1 MPLFH
6 WMTFSLLGGGGG
18 GGVIQYDT
26 QTVNAGEKVEMECV
40 STGKPIVKRLYAP
53 VFYTR

>member
-1 MPLFH
+1 MPFP
-6 WMTFSLLGGGGG
+6 LLGGGD

-40 STGKPIVKRLYAP
+40 STGKRIIKRIYAP
-53 VFYTR
+53 IFYMTEVK